1 MSRLIKAYADPLF
14 SKPESLGLDVPG
26 FHYFGPQSDDGSN
39 YGAGLHAYVC
49 EQDNI
54 GVIGEASEENLFC
67 PLCGRGLR
75 RVGRMGQKFGNRMG
89 RAKMFMLPTC
99 NACGKNNV
107 TSVPME
113 NLDNTMHCMHCGNEL
128 NIDTD
133 TVSPVQPET
142 LVQPLAT
149 LAAFSNVQPDDVFM
163 RLYTTETDAFWNVE
177 IQGQPIGRICLN
189 DQENK
194 EEIDAFFRSPQY
206 QVGITGSICK
216 IGLVDTL
223 SAVKARLWNASVD
236 VGDVYAQAKREIN
249 ATVEQRNSNYLGD
262 LFKSIALVCAGMDK
276 NYFDMP
282 NTLKAALAEEMGRYG
297 LESSTMVDI
306 IEAGFESG
314 ATDYFKSVL
323 EKATEVMGYTSE
335 TRDQLTKLIA
345 NSGTI
350 DPRNRTVGT
359 LANELEN
366 NNFPL
371 STVQAGLQ
379 TSAKEQELRELFARK
394 RS

>member
-1 MSRLIKAYADPLF
+1 
-14 SKPESLGLDVPG
+14 
-26 FHYFGPQSDDGSN
+26 
-39 YGAGLHAYVC
+39 
-49 EQDNI
+49 
-54 GVIGEASEENLFC
+54 
-67 PLCGRGLR
+67 
-75 RVGRMGQKFGNRMG
+75 
-89 RAKMFMLPTC
+89 
-99 NACGKNNV
+99 
-107 TSVPME
+107 
-113 NLDNTMHCMHCGNEL
+113 
-128 NIDTD
+128 
-133 TVSPVQPET
+133 
-142 LVQPLAT
+142 
-149 LAAFSNVQPDDVFM
+149 
-163 RLYTTETDAFWNVE
+163 
-177 IQGQPIGRICLN
+177 LN

-194 EEIDAFFRSPQY
+194 EEIDVFFRSPQY

-282 NTLKAALAEEMGRYG
+282 NTLKAVLAEEMGRYG

-314 ATDYFKSVL
+314 AIDYFKLVF
-323 EKATEVMGYTSE
+323 EKVIEVMGYTSE